1 MSEKRRKKM
10 DFRLNISQLQF
21 HVGLAQIQGN
31 KGKSY
36 CKVSI
41 FEIIAPKR
49 AHNFKTTIF
58 SKTKG
63 T

>member
-1 MSEKRRKKM
+1 MSEKRKKRT
-10 DFRLNISQLQF
+10 DFRLKSSQLQF
-21 HVGLAQIQGN
+21 HVGLAQIQRN

-36 CKVSI
+36 CKVSS

-49 AHNFKTTIF
+49 PHKFEITIF
-58 SKTKG
+58 SKLKG